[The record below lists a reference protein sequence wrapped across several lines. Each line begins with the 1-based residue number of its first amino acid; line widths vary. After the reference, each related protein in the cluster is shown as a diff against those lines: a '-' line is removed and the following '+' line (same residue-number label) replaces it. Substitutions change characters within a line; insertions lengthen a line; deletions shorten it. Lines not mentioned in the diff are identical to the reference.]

1 MTILNPFIM
10 KRILTVIIAAAAA
23 ISLCSAQDISPNITV
38 KDLSG
43 DTVLMSDVLKDDVVI
58 VSFWATWCKPCQN
71 ELDALAE
78 IEDTWADRLRVVAI
92 STDDARS
99 IAKVKSTVKAKMWPY
114 EVYTDENSELAKS
127 LNINSIPFVMII
139 VGGETVYTHTGYT
152 PGSERLLVEKAL
164 GYVKQGSF

>member
-1 MTILNPFIM
+1 MIYRNGIM
-10 KRILTVIIAAAAA
+10 KKIISILVAAVAAAA
-23 ISLCSAQDISPNITV
+23 LCQAQEISPNAIV

-43 DTVLMSDVLKDDVVI
+43 NSIQMGDVLKDDVVI

-78 IEDTWADRLRVVAI
+78 IEDSWADRLRVVAI
-92 STDDARS
+92 SIDDARS
-99 IAKVKSTVKAKMWPY
+99 VARVRSTVKAKMWPY

-127 LNINSIPFVMII
+127 LNISSIPFVMI
-139 VGGETVYTHTGYT
+139 VADGKTVYSHTGYT

-164 GYVKQGSF
+164 SFIKK

>member
-1 MTILNPFIM
+1 MKKLLAVCVSIL
-10 KRILTVIIAAAAA
+10 AAAAV
-23 ISLCSAQDISPNITV
+23 CSAQDISPNIAV

-43 DTVLMSDVLKDDVVI
+43 TSALMKDVLKDDVVI

-78 IEDTWADRLRVVAI
+78 IEDSWADRLRVVAI
-92 STDDARS
+92 SIDDARS
-99 IAKVKSTVKAKMWPY
+99 VARVRSTVKAKMWPY

-127 LNINSIPFVMII
+127 LNISSIPFVMI
-139 VGGETVYTHTGYT
+139 VADGKTVYSHTGYT

-164 GYVKQGSF
+164 SFIKK

>member
-1 MTILNPFIM
+1 M
-10 KRILTVIIAAAAA
+10 KRFLAICLLVFAAAAV
-23 ISLCSAQDISPNITV
+23 CRAQDISPNMTV

-43 DTVLMSDVLKDDVVI
+43 NPVLMKDVLKDGVVV

-92 STDDARS
+92 SIDDARS
-99 IAKVKSTVKAKMWPY
+99 VARVRSTVKAKMWPY

-127 LNINSIPFVMII
+127 LNISSIPFVMI
-139 VGGETVYTHTGYT
+139 VADGKTVYSHTGYT

-164 GYVKQGSF
+164 SFIKK

>member
-1 MTILNPFIM
+1 M
-10 KRILTVIIAAAAA
+10 KKFLAICLLVFAAAAV
-23 ISLCSAQDISPNITV
+23 CRAQDISPNMTV

-43 DTVLMSDVLKDDVVI
+43 NPVLMKDVLKDDVLV

-92 STDDARS
+92 SIDDARS
-99 IAKVKSTVKAKMWPY
+99 VARVRSTVKAKMWPY

-127 LNINSIPFVMII
+127 LNISSIPFVMI
-139 VGGETVYTHTGYT
+139 VDDGKTVYSHTGYT

-164 GYVKQGSF
+164 SFIKK

>member
-1 MTILNPFIM
+1 M
-10 KRILTVIIAAAAA
+10 KRFLAICLLVFAAAAV
-23 ISLCSAQDISPNITV
+23 CRAQDISPNMTV

-43 DTVLMSDVLKDDVVI
+43 NPVLMKDVLKDDVLV

-92 STDDARS
+92 SIDDARS
-99 IAKVKSTVKAKMWPY
+99 VARVRSTVKAKMWPY

-127 LNINSIPFVMII
+127 LNISSIPFVMI
-139 VGGETVYTHTGYT
+139 VADGKTVYSHTGYT

-164 GYVKQGSF
+164 SFIKK

>member
-1 MTILNPFIM
+1 M
-10 KRILTVIIAAAAA
+10 KKFLAICLLVFAAAAV
-23 ISLCSAQDISPNITV
+23 CRAQDISPNMTV

-43 DTVLMSDVLKDDVVI
+43 NPVLMKDVLKDDVVV

-78 IEDTWADRLRVVAI
+78 IEDSWADRLRVVAI
-92 STDDARS
+92 SIDDARS
-99 IAKVKSTVKAKMWPY
+99 VARVRSTVKAKMWPY

-127 LNINSIPFVMII
+127 LNISSIPFVMI
-139 VGGETVYTHTGYT
+139 VADGKTVYSHTGYT

-164 GYVKQGSF
+164 SFIKK

>member
-1 MTILNPFIM
+1 M
-10 KRILTVIIAAAAA
+10 KKFLAICLLVFAAAAV
-23 ISLCSAQDISPNITV
+23 CRAQDISPNMTV

-43 DTVLMSDVLKDDVVI
+43 NPVLMKDVLKDDVVV

-78 IEDTWADRLRVVAI
+78 IEDIWADKLRVVAI
-92 STDDARS
+92 SIDDVRSVAR
-99 IAKVKSTVKAKMWPY
+99 VRSTVKAKMWPY

-127 LNINSIPFVMII
+127 LNISSIPFVMI
-139 VGGETVYTHTGYT
+139 VDDGKTVYSHTGYT

-164 GYVKQGSF
+164 SFIKK

>member
-1 MTILNPFIM
+1 MKKLLAVCVSIL
-10 KRILTVIIAAAAA
+10 AAAVV
-23 ISLCSAQDISPNITV
+23 CSAQDISPNIAV

-43 DTVLMSDVLKDDVVI
+43 TSALMKDVLKDDVVI

-78 IEDTWADRLRVVAI
+78 IEDIWADKLRVVAI
-92 STDDARS
+92 SIDDARS
-99 IAKVKSTVKAKMWPY
+99 ASKVRSTVKAKMWPY

-127 LNINSIPFVMII
+127 LNISSIPFVMI
-139 VGGETVYTHTGYT
+139 VADGKTVYSHTGYT

-164 GYVKQGSF
+164 SFIKK

>member
-1 MTILNPFIM
+1 M
-10 KRILTVIIAAAAA
+10 KRFLAICLLVFAAAAV
-23 ISLCSAQDISPNITV
+23 CRAQDISPNMTV

-43 DTVLMSDVLKDDVVI
+43 NPVLMKDVLKDDVVV

-92 STDDARS
+92 SIDDARS
-99 IAKVKSTVKAKMWPY
+99 VARVRSTVKAKMWPY
-114 EVYTDENSELAKS
+114 EVYTDENSELTKS
-127 LNINSIPFVMII
+127 LNISSIPFVMI
-139 VGGETVYTHTGYT
+139 VDDGKTVYSHTGYT

-164 GYVKQGSF
+164 SFIKK

>member
-1 MTILNPFIM
+1 MKKLLAVCVSIL
-10 KRILTVIIAAAAA
+10 AAAVV
-23 ISLCSAQDISPNITV
+23 CSAQDISPNIAV

-43 DTVLMSDVLKDDVVI
+43 TSALMKDVLKDDVVI

-78 IEDTWADRLRVVAI
+78 IEDSWADRLRVVAI
-92 STDDARS
+92 SIDDARS
-99 IAKVKSTVKAKMWPY
+99 VARVRSTVKAKMWPY

-127 LNINSIPFVMII
+127 LNISSIPFVMI
-139 VGGETVYTHTGYT
+139 VADGKTVYSHTGYT

-164 GYVKQGSF
+164 SFIKK

>member
-1 MTILNPFIM
+1 M
-10 KRILTVIIAAAAA
+10 KRFLAICLLVFAAAAV
-23 ISLCSAQDISPNITV
+23 CRAQDISPNMTV

-43 DTVLMSDVLKDDVVI
+43 NPVLMKDVLKDDVLV

-78 IEDTWADRLRVVAI
+78 IEDSWADRLRVVAI
-92 STDDARS
+92 SIDDARS
-99 IAKVKSTVKAKMWPY
+99 VARVRSTVKAKMWPY

-127 LNINSIPFVMII
+127 LNISSIPFVMI
-139 VGGETVYTHTGYT
+139 VADGKTVYSHTGYT

-164 GYVKQGSF
+164 SFIKK

>member
-1 MTILNPFIM
+1 MKKFLAVCVSIL
-10 KRILTVIIAAAAA
+10 AAAAV
-23 ISLCSAQDISPNITV
+23 CSAQDISPDIAV

-43 DTVLMSDVLKDDVVI
+43 TSALMKDVLKDDVVI

-78 IEDTWADRLRVVAI
+78 IEDSWADRLRVVAI
-92 STDDARS
+92 SIDDARS
-99 IAKVKSTVKAKMWPY
+99 VARVRSTVKAKMWPY

-127 LNINSIPFVMII
+127 LNISSIPFVMI
-139 VGGETVYTHTGYT
+139 VADGKTVYSHTGYT

-164 GYVKQGSF
+164 SFIKK

>member
-1 MTILNPFIM
+1 MNIM
-10 KRILTVIIAAAAA
+10 KKLLAVCVSILAAAAV
-23 ISLCSAQDISPNITV
+23 CSAQDISPNIAV

-43 DTVLMSDVLKDDVVI
+43 TSALMKDVLKDDVVI

-78 IEDTWADRLRVVAI
+78 IEDSWADRLRVVAI
-92 STDDARS
+92 SIDDARS
-99 IAKVKSTVKAKMWPY
+99 VARVRSTVKAKMWPY

-127 LNINSIPFVMII
+127 LNISSIPFVMI
-139 VGGETVYTHTGYT
+139 VADGKTVYSHTGYT

-164 GYVKQGSF
+164 SFIKK